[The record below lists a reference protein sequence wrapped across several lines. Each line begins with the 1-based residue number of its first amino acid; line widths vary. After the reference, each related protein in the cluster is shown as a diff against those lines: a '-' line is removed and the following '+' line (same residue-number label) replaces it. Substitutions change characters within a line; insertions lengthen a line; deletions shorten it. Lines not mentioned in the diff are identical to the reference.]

1 MTDSEYT
8 DSDNESEYDVDISN
22 TIYDTEEQ
30 SLTRFNISLC
40 ELYNKNVHGNV
51 NSEVLYHYL
60 VFFRYKNLKK
70 FNK

>member
-51 NSEVLYHYL
+51 NSEV
-60 VFFRYKNLKK
+60 
-70 FNK
+70 FNNIGLNYRNGAKAN